1 MRPGRVRWLIAGVI
15 AVVTAGICLGVWL
28 NRAPIRALARAVDQA
43 QVRAILPAITAYL
56 QSAAYRDRNGESP
69 PAAYQAQRVRWL
81 CNAGIVEI
89 RPEGTRWR
97 VGMDVA
103 CGDYARRGNKVF
115 MDDGGDMG
123 HEFMILSGSH
133 GRYQVLSAAQ
143 EPGVTPDPGWID
155 QNFSAPVAAEINS
168 GEAPMAPWPT
178 VKVLRAFGCQ
188 SGAIHGSVIS
198 VVRAFNTLGWPCG
211 SA

>member
-1 MRPGRVRWLIAGVI
+1 MRPGRVRWLIAGVV
-15 AVVTAGICLGVWL
+15 AVVTAGICLSVWL
-28 NRAPIRALARAVDQA
+28 NRAPAPVVDRA
-43 QVRAILPAITAYL
+43 QVRGMLPAITAYL

-69 PAAYQAQRVRWL
+69 PEAYQAQRVRWL

-89 RPEGTRWR
+89 RPDGARWR

-123 HEFMILSGSH
+123 HEVVILSGSR

-155 QNFSAPVAAEINS
+155 QNFSAPAAAEINS
-168 GEAPMAPWPT
+168 GEAPMAPWPA

-188 SGAIHGSVIS
+188 PGAQGSVIS
-198 VVRAFNTLGWPCG
+198 VVRAFNTHGWPCG